1 MHLGLAFSV
10 YGEGVIITV
19 QNWIIILMI
28 WGLNKQIGLAEK
40 ALWLVFFTVYVGFLY
55 TDSVT
60 EDVWSAINSSSMIF
74 TLAARVP

>member
-40 ALWLVFFTVYVGFLY
+40 ALWLVFFTVYAGFLY